1 MFIRNVNSDDRSNQS
16 KMLVDKEINHDI
28 AVYDVFN
35 NIAGKCLSAFTCT
48 FNAYFRG
55 SNGLSVSRIA
65 IPKLATNGW
74 RSPLQKRWRAWRLD
88 SSPRSWRA
96 SCTGASNATSTST
109 PSSCPGIHC

>member
-48 FNAYFRG
+48 FNAYFRQG
-55 SNGLSVSRIA
+55 SAMEVMACLFHA
-65 IPKLATNGW
+65 
-74 RSPLQKRWRAWRLD
+74 
-88 SSPRSWRA
+88 
-96 SCTGASNATSTST
+96 
-109 PSSCPGIHC
+109 